1 MLELNVAIITNIT
14 ILLRNQIVTGFVWNG
29 REIVVSLRKKRN
41 DGNNTELF
49 IRSAEITG
57 RIRLADLRHE
67 DDERGFAEACRTSV
81 KVHIVE
87 DDDQPVHRDADG
99 YAGDLCRTVII
110 GHNGDDGIVRLGRTA
125 DTGSGHQHHH
135 GGEHRY
141 DADGVDHVAG
151 L

>member
-1 MLELNVAIITNIT
+1 MERALNRCIFA
-14 ILLRNQIVTGFVWNG
+14 Q
-29 REIVVSLRKKRN
+29 KRN

-49 IRSAEITG
+49 ICSAEITG

-67 DDERGFAEACRTSV
+67 DDERGSAEACGTSV
-81 KVHIVE
+81 AVYPIE

-99 YAGDLCRTVII
+99 NVGDLRRAVVV
-110 GHNGDDGIVRLGRTA
+110 GHDGDDGIVCLGRTA
-125 DTGSGHQHHH
+125 DAGTGHQHHH
-135 GGEHRY
+135 GSEHRN